1 MASEQDPHLDNLI
14 VFSKDDFE
22 DNWEKVGS
30 GGFGHIFKVKHKL
43 WRTVYAVKCCPSILM
58 DSSLHSSSAKSL
70 IDEAAK
76 MEKIKFRYIVP
87 IYGICDN
94 HLGIVMEYME
104 NGSLEKLLHTHSISW
119 QLKFRIIHE
128 ISLGMNF
135 LHCMK
140 PPLLHLDLKPG
151 NILLD
156 DHLHVKIS
164 DFGLSKWMEHS
175 TRMEYIE
182 RSAIRGTLSYIPPE
196 MFLQNTRVPST
207 KHDVYSF
214 GIVIW
219 EILTQKKPYSGAS
232 MMTIIIKVAAGNRPL
247 LEDITEERP
256 SECQQMI
263 DLMQRC
269 WSQDP
274 KKRPRFQDIPIETD
288 MLLYLLTSPMSEAL
302 GAREN
307 EPEPLN
313 RKESSRISAAGS
325 TQSVE
330 NPLNFCETT
339 NDIKDMLK
347 EFLQSQGS
355 NLDSFESVMTPQKV
369 SEVYENNLTLLH
381 FTVAQGNIEKVKFVL
396 KQGVNVNSQ
405 TVSGHTAL
413 TLAVQNKFP
422 EICSILIKHG
432 ASVNLP
438 DEDNWSPL
446 HFAAQ
451 IGDDRIVRLL
461 LDHQADVDAR
471 EHDGWTPLHLA
482 SQNGFENVVRVLLT
496 RHSDPNSQ
504 ENDGKT
510 PLHVASYFNHYNLVK
525 LLISQGA
532 HLDSRQKNGRTP
544 LHIAASRGY
553 FRVIHQLVKM
563 GATVTCCDQ
572 NYYSPLHMAAL
583 KGNSLICKH
592 LIKHQANVN
601 LKTSQGWTPLHLAV
615 YKGHMEIIKLLKD
628 SYANLNAKGDMDWTP
643 LHVSVRYTDEMVV
656 SELLSAEADPNVAE
670 ASGWTP
676 LHLAVQQSS
685 FCSIINLIE
694 HKADVNA
701 RNKSGWTPLHLAVLN
716 NNSSVIKTLLRAHA
730 RLDIEDTCGC
740 TPLQLAIRNQ
750 KDSIVSLLEGNDL
763 SFSSTEEEGEVQTP
777 GHGSL

>member
-1 MASEQDPHLDNLI
+1 
-14 VFSKDDFE
+14 
-22 DNWEKVGS
+22 
-30 GGFGHIFKVKHKL
+30 
-43 WRTVYAVKCCPSILM
+43 
-58 DSSLHSSSAKSL
+58 
-70 IDEAAK
+70 
-76 MEKIKFRYIVP
+76 MEKIKFQYIVP

-104 NGSLEKLLHTHSISW
+104 NGSLEKLLPTLKMSW
-119 QLKFRIIHE
+119 LLKFRIIHQ

-164 DFGLSKWMEHS
+164 DFGLSKWMEQS
-175 TRMEYIE
+175 SQMEYIE
-182 RSAIRGTLSYIPPE
+182 WSAIRGTLSYIPPE
-196 MFLQNTRVPST
+196 MFLQSTRIPST

-219 EILTQKKPYSGAS
+219 EILTQKKPYSSAS
-232 MMTIIIKVAAGNRPL
+232 MMSIIIKVAAGNRPL
-247 LEDITEERP
+247 LDVISEERP
-256 SECQQMI
+256 TECHQMI

-274 KKRPRFQDIPIETD
+274 KKRPRFQDITTETD
-288 MLLYLLTSPMSEAL
+288 MLLYLLKSPMSEAL
-302 GAREN
+302 GVREN
-307 EPEPLN
+307 EHEPFN
-313 RKESSRISAAGS
+313 RKSSRISAASS

-339 NDIKDMLK
+339 SNEIEDTLK
-347 EFLQSQGS
+347 EFLRSQGS
-355 NLDSFESVMTPQKV
+355 DVDSFESLIIQQRV

-381 FTVAQGNIEKVKFVL
+381 FIVAQGNVEKVKLVL
-396 KQGVNVNSQ
+396 MQGANVNSQ
-405 TVSGHTAL
+405 IVSGHTPLA
-413 TLAVQNKFP
+413 LAVQNKFL
-422 EICSILIKHG
+422 EICSILIEHG

-471 EHDGWTPLHLA
+471 EQDGWTPLHLA

-504 ENDGKT
+504 ENNGKT
-510 PLHVASYFNHYNLVK
+510 PLHVASYFNHYSLVK

-532 HLDSRQKNGRTP
+532 NLDSRQKNGRTP

-553 FRVIHQLVKM
+553 FRVVHQLVKM

-583 KGNSLICKH
+583 KGNNLICKH

-615 YKGHMEIIKLLKD
+615 YKGHEEIIKLLKHN
-628 SYANLNAKGDMDWTP
+628 YANMNAKGDMDWTP
-643 LHVSVRYTDEMVV
+643 LHVSTRYCGEMVV
-656 SELLSAEADPNVAE
+656 SQLLSAQADPNIPE

-676 LHLAVQQSS
+676 LHLAVQRGC

-701 RNKSGWTPLHLAVLN
+701 INKSGWTPLHLAVLN
-716 NNSSVIKTLLRAHA
+716 SNSSVIKTLLRANA
-730 RLDIEDTCGC
+730 RLDVQDTCGC
-740 TPLQLAIRNQ
+740 TPLQLAIKNQ
-750 KDSIVSLLEGNDL
+750 KTNIISLLEGNNL
-763 SFSSTEEEGEVQTP
+763 SFSSSEEEGELSTP
-777 GHGSL
+777 GHDSL